1 MEKFAIYEQMLKNEL
16 IVATGCTEPIAL
28 SLAGAKLVETLKGI
42 PTHIDAYICGN
53 IIKNAKSV
61 TVPNTNGL
69 KGLKAAIAAGVAV
82 GDSKNDLEILSSL
95 KEKDLYIINDFLE
108 KDKIHIHLATNCKS
122 LYINLKGYL
131 KTDFVEI
138 IIEDLHNN
146 ITFIKMEDVKRYDD

>member
-95 KEKDLYIINDFLE
+95 KENLILFSHIFNNLIIRITKSRNYLVIFSSIFSFEGFIFCMRNKEKCISKLSNCAESFFNFFL
-108 KDKIHIHLATNCKS
+108 N
-122 LYINLKGYL
+122 
-131 KTDFVEI
+131 F
-138 IIEDLHNN
+138 
-146 ITFIKMEDVKRYDD
+146 